1 MRRIHLLPD
10 RFARSSKGGRFCCST
25 ESSSI
30 GVICMP
36 AAEDYT
42 DALILCSFST
52 WLRKSLAV
60 LNCDQVQS
68 TSCSVEKQAAAEYML
83 RKSLAVEPNPQAS
96 RHVNVSVFFIQTQT
110 LTNNMLLSSG
120 STALCADICR
130 HTLSMSCITNSLH
143 HGAYH
148 AHEAGSATH
157 SIQQY
162 KPSWMLYCF

>member
-130 HTLSMSCITNSLH
+130 HTPEYELHYQFFTSWCIPCPR
-143 HGAYH
+143 GWQR
-148 AHEAGSATH
+148 H
-157 SIQQY
+157 SQHTAVQAI
-162 KPSWMLYCF
+162 MLYCF